1 MAVAGNLWAIVYTD
15 AFTTTKVVPVSS
27 EGLQGAAVAGL
38 AAANTLATDGS
49 YLWVSDRAAGDK
61 QAVWKLDGST
71 GAAISSVKTAYP
83 PAALAIV
90 Q

>member
-1 MAVAGNLWAIVYTD
+1 
-15 AFTTTKVVPVSS
+15 
-27 EGLQGAAVAGL
+27 
-38 AAANTLATDGS
+38 
-49 YLWVSDRAAGDK
+49 VSDRAAGDK